1 MNATL
6 PLKERILAAA
16 AATSSPTRREGRRL
30 TAWLVGLSAAIG
42 LVIFELAG
50 GIGHARHRPLLL
62 TVRLADGW
70 GLAAAWL
77 TWVVARQSAPRV
89 QSKWLLSGASIAGP
103 VLLCAW
109 AYGFHGLYEQPPA
122 CDDWP
127 CFALTLLFTAAP
139 LACFLGIKRGIEPDY
154 PATLGAAAGTM
165 CGAWAGVLALLWC
178 PSTDLLHIAIG
189 HALPIALSTAVGLVV
204 GRHALRARGWRT
216 WYFLKPTGPAHVSL
230 VEGRQR
236 EQIASNLRKSAQGR
250 HMAQRPQGASDR
262 KENDHD

>member
-16 AATSSPTRREGRRL
+16 TATSSPTRREGRRL

-50 GIGHARHRPLLL
+50 GIGHARPRPLLL

-77 TWVVARQSAPRV
+77 TWLVARQTAPHV
-89 QSKWLLSGASIAGP
+89 QSRWLLSGASIAGP

-127 CFALTLLFTAAP
+127 CIALTLLATATP
-139 LACFLGIKRGIEPDY
+139 LACFLAIKRGIEPDH
-154 PATLGAAAGTM
+154 PASLGAAAGTM

-178 PSTDLLHIAIG
+178 PSTDVLHIAVG
-189 HALPIALSTAVGLVV
+189 HALPVALSTAVGLVV
-204 GRHALRARGWRT
+204 GSRALRVRGWPTR
-216 WYFLKPTGPAHVSL
+216 YFLKPTGPAHVSPG
-230 VEGRQR
+230 EGRRR
-236 EQIASNLRKSAQGR
+236 EPIASNLRKFAQRR
-250 HMAQRPQGASDR
+250 HMAQRPHGASDR
-262 KENDHD
+262 